1 MAIQNQVVWSKL
13 TEAQRTRILS
23 LLVQMLLRQV
33 AERQED
39 KPS

>member
-1 MAIQNQVVWSKL
+1 MVLQNQVVWSSL

-23 LLVQMLLRQV
+23 LLVQMLLRQLP
-33 AERQED
+33 ERKEA